1 MNKMKTDIEIARSA
15 KMKHI
20 REIAAGIGIQEED
33 LHYYGKYKAK
43 LPLHLISEE
52 KVKQHKLVLVSA
64 ISPTPAGEGKTTM
77 SIGLSQGLNRIGM
90 KTTVVLREPS
100 LGPVFGIKG
109 GAAGG
114 GFSQVLPME
123 DINLH
128 FTGDFAAV
136 EKAHNLLAALI
147 DNNIQN
153 KKNNA
158 GIDPRTVSW
167 KRVMD
172 MNDRS
177 LRKIIVG
184 LGGTLSGIPRETGF
198 DITAASEVM
207 AILCLAESRS
217 HLKEKLGNIF
227 VGYTFDKKPVYARD
241 LNAHGAMAALL
252 KDAIMPN
259 LVQTIENTPAII
271 HGGPFANIAQGTNT
285 VLATKMGLTLSDFV
299 VTEAGFGFDLG
310 AEKFLDIK
318 CRYAGLNPSAVVLV
332 ATVRALKYHGGADL
346 KTIKEPNPAFL
357 RKGLEN
363 LDKHVENMKLFNICP
378 IVAINQFE
386 SDTDEELEIIRK
398 RCAELEVPV
407 SVANVWGKGGE
418 GAEELAEL
426 VARVAESC
434 HCHFTPLYNWAWP
447 VEKKIET
454 IAKSIYGAEAIDYTP
469 KAKKDLQ
476 KIAFLGLDKL
486 PVCIAKTQK
495 SLSDNPELLGRPKDF
510 VVTVREIEIAAGAG
524 FVIPIT
530 GEIMRMPG
538 LPEVPSAEH
547 INIDDEGNI
556 SGLS

>member
-1 MNKMKTDIEIARSA
+1 MKTDLEIAREA
-15 KMKHI
+15 KMLHI
-20 REIAAGIGIQEED
+20 RDIAAQLGVNED
-33 LHYYGKYKAK
+33 DLQMYGKYKAK
-43 LPLHLISEE
+43 LPLKLID
-52 KVKQHKLVLVSA
+52 KDVVRKHKLILVSA

-77 SIGLSQGLNRIGM
+77 SIGLSQGLNRIGR

-100 LGPVFGIKG
+100 LGPVFGMKG

-128 FTGDFAAV
+128 FTGDFAAI

-153 KKNNA
+153 KKNHLPL
-158 GIDPRTVSW
+158 DPRTVSW

-177 LRKIIVG
+177 LRKTIVG
-184 LGGTLSGIPRETGF
+184 LGGTMSGVPRETGF

-207 AILCLAESRS
+207 AILCLSDDLI

-227 VGYTFDKKPVYARD
+227 VGYTYDKKPVYARD
-241 LNAHGAMAALL
+241 LKANGAMAALL
-252 KDAIMPN
+252 KDAVMPN

-271 HGGPFANIAQGTNT
+271 HGGPFANIAQGTNS
-285 VLATKMGLTLSDFV
+285 VIATRMGLTLSDYV

-318 CRYAGLNPSAVVLV
+318 CRYAGLTPNAAVLV

-346 KTIKEPNPAFL
+346 KNLKEPNPEAL
-357 RKGLEN
+357 RRGLGN
-363 LDKHVENMKLFNICP
+363 LEKHIENMGHFHICP
-378 IVAINQFE
+378 VVAINRFVT
-386 SDTDEELEIIRK
+386 DTEEELNIIK
-398 RCAELEVPV
+398 EKCTELGVP
-407 SVANVWGKGGE
+407 SAIANVWAEGGA
-418 GAEELAEL
+418 GAVELAEL
-426 VARVAESC
+426 VGKVVDQC
-434 HCHFTPLYNWAWP
+434 HAKFTPMYDWEWS

-454 IAKSIYGAEAIDYTP
+454 IAKKIYGAEAIDYTA
-469 KAKKDLQ
+469 KAKKDLI
-476 KIAFLGLDKL
+476 KIHDLGLDKL

-495 SLSDNPELLGRPKDF
+495 SLSDNPDLLGRPKDF
-510 VVTVREIEIAAGAG
+510 IVTVREIEIAAGAG

-538 LPEVPSAEH
+538 LPEVPAAEY
-547 INIDDEGNI
+547 IDIDNEGNI
-556 SGLS
+556 TGLA